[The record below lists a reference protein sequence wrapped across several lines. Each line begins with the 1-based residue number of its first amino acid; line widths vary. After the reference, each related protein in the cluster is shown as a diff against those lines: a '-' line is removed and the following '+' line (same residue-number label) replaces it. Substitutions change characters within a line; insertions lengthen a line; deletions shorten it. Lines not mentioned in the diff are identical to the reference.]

1 MAWFYLLYFYTMEK
15 EDFINRL
22 QGLRN
27 HLQDRTARPED
38 ILDSLR
44 NAVEDYGLTNEN
56 PELRENYK
64 TSWELQDMLRDA
76 IDSWID
82 RLYYFINDV
91 DLRDVSVMYVDNYWN
106 CDTKIWYEDL
116 INVIDGILDSLD

>member
-1 MAWFYLLYFYTMEK
+1 M
-15 EDFINRL
+15 